1 MDTRQ
6 QFLMYILPLILVNL
20 VSGASLGEDAEKAI
34 TDIFPN
40 ASLHFESQPLQQSAK
55 TKAEQAAKQRFSLD
69 KLFIWQVRQNNETI
83 AYALMDNV
91 VGKVQPITYLGVYT
105 NDLDIRHVQVLR
117 YREQIG
123 GAVQNQQWLK
133 QFRGTSPESSFERGK
148 DVDGITGATISVDA
162 LISGL
167 KRMSVYLSLIK
178 GDLTNHE
185 RK

>member
-1 MDTRQ
+1 
-6 QFLMYILPLILVNL
+6 V
-20 VSGASLGEDAEKAI
+20 
-34 TDIFPN
+34 
-40 ASLHFESQPLQQSAK
+40 
-55 TKAEQAAKQRFSLD
+55 
-69 KLFIWQVRQNNETI
+69 
-83 AYALMDNV
+83 
-91 VGKVQPITYLGVYT
+91 VYT